1 MLLLL
6 FQSPP
11 NSPATKF
18 PLQTLAAGLRSL
30 GVVLLCLV
38 VLLTGG
44 WSLRPPSPSAA
55 PAIHPSTPAGA
66 LQEVAPPLPVQQ
78 LLEQLDEH
86 QPQLR
91 ILSPKDEAVLPAG
104 PWELQLALDDWPLV
118 EAGGLGIGPHLVVQV
133 DDHVPLRIAA
143 PATDGGATASLQ
155 VPMAGLSPGSHRL
168 NVYAARPWGEAVKS
182 AGGFR
187 QIRLHRVAPNALQLP
202 APGSAQLISSIP
214 ADLLTAEPVPIDWL
228 LVDAPLQQLR
238 ADDRNWLLRVTVN
251 GDSFMVDRQTT
262 LWLKGLRQG
271 SNAVQLEL
279 LDGLG
284 EPLNPPFNSLVQ
296 EVVLSTGG
304 SSRWHQGRL
313 TDGELD
319 QLLGRAQSPA
329 AGEPASQ
336 GSETETNPST
346 ETAASGPP
354 EQMDPD
360 DPAARAPDP
369 LPKPDQDDPK
379 TNLEPPDASETP

>member
-1 MLLLL
+1 MRGLGVLL
-6 FQSPP
+6 F
-11 NSPATKF
+11 
-18 PLQTLAAGLRSL
+18 
-30 GVVLLCLV
+30 CLV

-55 PAIHPSTPAGA
+55 PALAPSTPAGA

-78 LLEQLDEH
+78 LLERLGEH

-91 ILSPKDEAVLPAG
+91 ILSPKNEAVLPAG

-118 EAGGLGIGPHLVVQV
+118 EAGELGIGPHLVVQV
-133 DDHVPLRIAA
+133 DDQAPLRLVAA
-143 PATDGGATASLQ
+143 ATKGGGTASLQ

-187 QIRLHRVAPNALQLP
+187 QIRLHRVAPNPLQLP

-238 ADDRNWLLRVTVN
+238 AGDRHWLLRITVN
-251 GDSFMVDRQTT
+251 GESFLVDRQTT
-262 LWLKGLRQG
+262 LWLKGLRPG
-271 SNAVQLEL
+271 SNAVQLDL

-296 EVVLSTGG
+296 EVVLSAGG
-304 SSRWHQGRL
+304 TSRWQQGRL

-319 QLLGRAQSPA
+319 QLLGRAQAPSA
-329 AGEPASQ
+329 EEPVSQ
-336 GSETETNPST
+336 GSGTETNPST
-346 ETAASGPP
+346 ESAASGPP
-354 EQMDPD
+354 ERIAPD

-369 LPKPDQDDPK
+369 LPEPDQED
-379 TNLEPPDASETP
+379 TNAPLEPPDASLTP